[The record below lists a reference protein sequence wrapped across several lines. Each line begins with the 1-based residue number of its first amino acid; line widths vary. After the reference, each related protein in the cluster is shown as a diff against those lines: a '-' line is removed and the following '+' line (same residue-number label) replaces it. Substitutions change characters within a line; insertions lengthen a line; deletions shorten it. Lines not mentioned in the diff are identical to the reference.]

1 MTTDAEIAAEMA
13 RCYADPLRFV
23 RLAYPWGVAG
33 SPLEAF
39 AGPDRWQ
46 ADFLTRLGA
55 AVRARAFNG
64 VDAVSP
70 IRMCVSSGHGVG
82 KSALSAWLVNWLLST
97 RPQTVGTVSA
107 NSFPQL
113 ETKTWASIQKW
124 TKWSLTGHWFISTGM
139 RLYHSAHKESYFVAP
154 QSCKEENS
162 EAFAGQHNISSTSF
176 YIFDESSS
184 IPDAIFGVAN
194 GGLTDGE
201 PMIFLFGNPT
211 RSTGLFYRACF
222 GSERNRWDTVVVDSR
237 DSSLTNKEELQA
249 WIDADGI
256 DSDYVR
262 VRVRGLPPRA
272 SDAQFID
279 ADRIAGAQARVVVV
293 PEDEPLVAGFDV
305 ARGGGDFCVLRYR
318 RGLEASEIPPLR
330 IRGEHA
336 RDTMRVVTVIAEAL
350 QQHPVARLF
359 VDGTGIGG
367 PLVDRLQQLGIRQA
381 VDVQFGGSSPDAKY
395 ANLRAYMW
403 GRMKDWLAR
412 GRIDS
417 DARLEMDLGGPGY
430 DHNRQ
435 DQLVLES
442 KERMKARGVDSP
454 DDGDALALTFA
465 QPVMA
470 RRRAAPIV
478 LPSSW
483 EAM

>member
-1 MTTDAEIAAEMA
+1 MNADAQIAAEMA
-13 RCYADPLRFV
+13 LCYADPLRFV
-23 RLAYPWGVAG
+23 QVAYPWGVAG
-33 SPLEAF
+33 GPLADY
-39 AGPDRWQ
+39 AGPDVWQ
-46 ADFLTRLGA
+46 TQFLTKLGA
-55 AVRARAFNG
+55 AVRVRAFNG
-64 VDAVSP
+64 VTAVEP
-70 IRMCVSSGHGVG
+70 IRMAVSSGHGVG
-82 KSALSAWLVNWLLST
+82 KSAMSAWLVNWLMST
-97 RPQTVGTVSA
+97 RPQAIGTVSA

-124 TKWSLTGHWFISTGM
+124 TQWSITGHWFTSTGM
-139 RLYHSAHKESYFVAP
+139 RLYHPAHKASYFVAP

-162 EAFAGQHNISSTSF
+162 EAFAGQHNITSTSF

-222 GSERNRWDTVVVDSR
+222 GSERNRWESVVVDSR
-237 DSSLTNKEELQA
+237 ESAFTNKDEFQK
-249 WIDADGI
+249 WIDDYGL

-279 ADRIAGAQARVVVV
+279 ADRIAGAQAREVVV

-305 ARGGGDFCVLRYR
+305 ARGGGDHCVLRYR
-318 RGLEASEIPPLR
+318 RGLDAASIPPLR
-330 IRGEHA
+330 ILGEHS
-336 RDTMRVVTVIAEAL
+336 RDTMRVVTILAEAMA
-350 QQHPVARLF
+350 QHRVQMLF

-367 PLVDRLQQLGIRQA
+367 PLVDRLQQLGLRN
-381 VDVQFGGSSPDAKY
+381 VVEVQFGGHSPDPKY
-395 ANLRAYMW
+395 ANMRAFMW
-403 GRMKDWLAR
+403 GRMKEWLAR
-412 GRIDS
+412 GRIDR
-417 DARLEMDLGGPGY
+417 DPRLEMDLGGPGY
-430 DHNRQ
+430 DHNKQ
-435 DQLVLES
+435 DQIVLES

-454 DDGDALALTFA
+454 DDGDALALTLA
-465 QPVMA
+465 QPVTT
-470 RRRAAPIV
+470 RRRLAPIV